1 VQNLEPIK
9 RGLSV
14 GITSVI
20 AITIVAFK
28 KKKRRGAEGG
38 TSTPPLTE
46 GSVDLNPQSGGNVT
60 RTISLRF
67 EDEIL
72 LKRFCGNYNN

>member
-28 KKKRRGAEGG
+28 KRNDAAQKVEL
-38 TSTPPLTE
+38 PPH
-46 GSVDLNPQSGGNVT
+46 
-60 RTISLRF
+60 R
-67 EDEIL
+67 
-72 LKRFCGNYNN
+72 